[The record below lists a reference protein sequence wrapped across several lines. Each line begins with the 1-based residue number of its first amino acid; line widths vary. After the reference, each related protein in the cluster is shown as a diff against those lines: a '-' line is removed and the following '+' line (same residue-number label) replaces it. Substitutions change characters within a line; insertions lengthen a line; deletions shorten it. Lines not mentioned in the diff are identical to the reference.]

1 MRTLVRVSSSLYGC
15 VDYNVEE
22 TKLIEGNIIFVTRG
36 HCSFADK
43 VLKAQ
48 QAEAKGVVIWN
59 NENYLFQP
67 VSQNDMWKF
76 EIPCVLIT
84 YENGVE
90 LSRILEEN
98 EKYIQEG
105 KSSSN
110 IKVKFLSRERE
121 PTTNIKTNENNELLL
136 TIHGHAIR
144 NIRLNLNL
152 NGN

>member
-1 MRTLVRVSSSLYGC
+1 M
-15 VDYNVEE
+15 DYDIEAA
-22 TKLIEGNIIFVTRG
+22 KLIEGNIIFVNRG
-36 HCSFADK
+36 DCTFVDK

-48 QAEAKGVVIWN
+48 QAGAKGVVIWN

-67 VSQNDMWKF
+67 ASPAEKNDMRKF
-76 EIPCVLIT
+76 EIPCILIT

-105 KSSSN
+105 KNSSN
-110 IKVKFLSRERE
+110 IKVKFLPRERE

-136 TIHGHAIR
+136 TIHGHVIR